1 MGDQSFW
8 RLCRV
13 GDIEGVQAAIDNGAD
28 VNEID
33 QTGLGCTGLMN
44 AIVRGNNSLVQ
55 LLLQLSLLS
64 PRGSEEILVED
75 SLAVVQDCLLRDL
88 EIKQLKQFSHQ
99 QVAGMFLVVIV
110 SCLSIIYLMKMNV
123 VRTTA
128 QPPYFVTS
136 HLYWFPLLLV

>member
-1 MGDQSFW
+1 M
-8 RLCRV
+8 
-13 GDIEGVQAAIDNGAD
+13 
-28 VNEID
+28 
-33 QTGLGCTGLMN
+33 
-44 AIVRGNNSLVQ
+44 Q

-75 SLAVVQDCLLRDL
+75 SLAVVQDCLQRDL
-88 EIKQLKQFSHQ
+88 EMKQLKQFSHQ

-128 QPPYFVTS
+128 QPPYLVTS
-136 HLYWFPLLLV
+136 HMYWFPLHLV

>member
-1 MGDQSFW
+1 M
-8 RLCRV
+8 
-13 GDIEGVQAAIDNGAD
+13 
-28 VNEID
+28 
-33 QTGLGCTGLMN
+33 
-44 AIVRGNNSLVQ
+44 Q
-55 LLLQLSLLS
+55 LQLQLSLLS